1 MQNLFSHLEATLEV
15 GHMCAA
21 SSAVVTEGSRVL
33 AGETEDSL
41 PQMRHQTISASKHA
55 PVLLPVNRELLPT
68 QINGHCAHAPPSLV
82 WWLWSRDC
90 RALPAFF
97 SEQLVCVRRS
107 LRTLALRACF
117 IPAAQNPSF
126 SLGFLPR
133 FQQPLGWAKR
143 EFCQLL

>member
-1 MQNLFSHLEATLEV
+1 MQNLFSHLEATLEL
-15 GHMCAA
+15 GQMCAA

-41 PQMRHQTISASKHA
+41 PHMRHQTISASKHA
-55 PVLLPVNRELLPT
+55 PSVLLPVNRELLPT
-68 QINGHCAHAPPSLV
+68 VPTHRHHLCGGFGLETVGHSQLSSANSLSA
-82 WWLWSRDC
+82 LE
-90 RALPAFF
+90 RA
-97 SEQLVCVRRS
+97 
-107 LRTLALRACF
+107 LRTLALHACF

-126 SLGFLPR
+126 SFGFLPR